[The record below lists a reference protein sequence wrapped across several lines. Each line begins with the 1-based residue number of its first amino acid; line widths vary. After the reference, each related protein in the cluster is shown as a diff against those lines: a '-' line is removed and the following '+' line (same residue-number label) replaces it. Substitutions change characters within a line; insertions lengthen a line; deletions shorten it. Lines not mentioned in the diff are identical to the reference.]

1 MSDRKTTVETLGC
14 RLNEY
19 ESVAMSEIADRQGLD
34 DTIIVN
40 TCAVTAEAVR
50 KSRQAV
56 RSASR
61 RNPNARLVVTGCA
74 AQIDAA
80 GFAGLAGVDAL
91 VGNGRKLDPK
101 IWQRIAARKT
111 GDEDGTQV
119 LVDDIM
125 AASHPSNHLISSFGK
140 RARAH
145 IQVQNGCDHRCTFC
159 VIPFGRGNSRSV
171 PAEDVIAQVRLLV
184 DQGFSE
190 IVLSGVDLTSWG
202 NDLAGK
208 PGLGNLVDR
217 ILAEEPNLPRLRLS
231 SIDVIEIDEKLVD
244 LLGTEERLMPHLHLS
259 IQAGHNMILKR
270 MKRRHSREDA
280 VRVCGEIRDAR
291 PEIAFG
297 ADLIAGF
304 PTESDEMFES
314 TMGLVD
320 ECGLTWLHVFPYS
333 RRDGTPAARMPQV
346 NPVAIKRRAA
356 RLRELA
362 RKRVLDHLSSRVG
375 MSGNVLAETPRSG
388 RTEQFAEVVFD
399 RDMAVGSIRRAE
411 FTSVEGNRLVGR
423 VAVSDRGD
431 G

>member
-91 VGNGRKLDPK
+91 VGNGRKLDPE

-346 NPVAIKRRAA
+346 DPVAIKRRAA

>member
-91 VGNGRKLDPK
+91 VGNGRKLDPE

-111 GDEDGTQV
+111 GNEDGTQV

-208 PGLGNLVDR
+208 PGLGNLVAR

-231 SIDVIEIDEKLVD
+231 SIDVIEIDEKLVE

-346 NPVAIKRRAA
+346 DPVAIKRRAA

-423 VAVSDRGD
+423 VAVSDRGN

>member
-91 VGNGRKLDPK
+91 VGNGRKLDPE
-101 IWQRIAARKT
+101 IWKRIAARKT
-111 GDEDGTQV
+111 GNEDGTQV

-171 PAEDVIAQVRLLV
+171 PAEDVIAQVSRLV

-244 LLGTEERLMPHLHLS
+244 LLGTEKRLMPHLHLS

-314 TMGLVD
+314 TMRLVD

-346 NPVAIKRRAA
+346 DPVAIKRRAA

-362 RKRVLDHLSSRVG
+362 RKRVLDHLSGRVG

-411 FTSVEGNRLVGR
+411 FTGVEGNRLVGR
-423 VAVSDRGD
+423 VAVSDRGN

>member
-1 MSDRKTTVETLGC
+1 MSNRKTTVETLGC

-19 ESVAMSEIADRQGLD
+19 ESVAMSEIAEGQGLD
-34 DTIIVN
+34 NTIIVN

-61 RNPNARLVVTGCA
+61 RYPNARLVVTGCA

-80 GFAGLAGVDAL
+80 GFAGLEGVDAL
-91 VGNGRKLDPK
+91 VGNGRKLDPE
-101 IWQRIAARKT
+101 IWKRIAARKT
-111 GDEDGTQV
+111 GNEDGTQV
-119 LVDDIM
+119 LVDDVM
-125 AASHPSNHLISSFGK
+125 AARHPSNHLISSFGK

-171 PAEDVIAQVRLLV
+171 PDGEVIAQVRRLV

-202 NDLAGK
+202 RDLAGN
-208 PGLGNLVDR
+208 PGLGYLVER

-244 LLGTEERLMPHLHLS
+244 LLGTEQRLMPHLHLS
-259 IQAGHNMILKR
+259 LQAGHNMILKR

-280 VRVCGEIRDAR
+280 IRVCGEIRDAR

-346 NPVAIKRRAA
+346 DPAAIKRRAA

-362 RKRVLDHLSSRVG
+362 RKRVLVHLSSRVG
-375 MSGNVLAETPRSG
+375 MSGNVLVETPRSG

-399 RDMAVGSIRRAE
+399 SDMAVGSIRRAE
-411 FTSVEGNRLVGR
+411 FTGIEGNRLAGR
-423 VAVSDRGD
+423 LAGSCSGN

>member
-1 MSDRKTTVETLGC
+1 M
-14 RLNEY
+14 
-19 ESVAMSEIADRQGLD
+19 
-34 DTIIVN
+34 
-40 TCAVTAEAVR
+40 
-50 KSRQAV
+50 
-56 RSASR
+56 
-61 RNPNARLVVTGCA
+61 
-74 AQIDAA
+74 
-80 GFAGLAGVDAL
+80 
-91 VGNGRKLDPK
+91 
-101 IWQRIAARKT
+101 
-111 GDEDGTQV
+111 
-119 LVDDIM
+119 
-125 AASHPSNHLISSFGK
+125 
-140 RARAH
+140 
-145 IQVQNGCDHRCTFC
+145 
-159 VIPFGRGNSRSV
+159 
-171 PAEDVIAQVRLLV
+171 IAQVRRLV

-208 PGLGNLVDR
+208 PGLGNLVER

-259 IQAGHNMILKR
+259 LQAGHNMILKR

-280 VRVCGEIRDAR
+280 IRVCGEIRDAR

-304 PTESDEMFES
+304 PTESDEMFED
-314 TMGLVD
+314 TLGLVD

-346 NPVAIKRRAA
+346 DPVEIKRRAA

-375 MSGNVLAETPRSG
+375 TSGNVLAETPRSG

-399 RDMAVGSIRRAE
+399 SDMAVGSIRRAG
-411 FTSVEGNRLVGR
+411 FTRIEGNRLVGQL
-423 VAVSDRGD
+423 AASDSGN